1 MLGAVKRNRLILVAA
16 AVGAAALLAVV
27 LILVAGKSSTA
38 TTTTTTTTAATTTA
52 SAASV
57 FAGIPQ
63 HGNTLGKA
71 NAPVTLIVYE
81 DPQCPFC
88 RAWNVQTLPTVIN
101 QFVRTGKIKLVYRG
115 VVIIG
120 PDSVRGL
127 RAIDAAA
134 KQNKLWNLV
143 DALYA
148 RQGAENSGWIT
159 NSVILAAAKDAGANG
174 QAIVAGMGASTVDAT
189 LNTWQ
194 KQATADQLQG
204 TPTFIIQRPPALP
217 QPLAVSA
224 LDPATFDA
232 ALSAAIQ

>member
-1 MLGAVKRNRLILVAA
+1 VNRNRLTLVAA

-27 LILVAGKSSTA
+27 LILAGGKSS
-38 TTTTTTTTAATTTA
+38 TTTTTTNATGATTTA
-52 SAASV
+52 AGAASV
-57 FAGIPQ
+57 FAGVPQ
-63 HGNTLGKA
+63 QGNTLGQA
-71 NAPVTLIVYE
+71 SAPATLIVYE

-88 RAWNVQTLPTVIN
+88 RQWNIQTLSTVVN
-101 QFVRTGKIKLVYRG
+101 QFVRTGKLKLEYRG

-159 NSVILAAAKDAGANG
+159 NSAILAAAKDAGANG
-174 QAIVAGMGASTVDAT
+174 QAILAGMGASSVNAT
-189 LNTWQ
+189 LDTWQ
-194 KQATADQLQG
+194 KQAMADQLKG
-204 TPTFIIQRPPALP
+204 TPTFVIARPPAVSHQLP
-217 QPLAVSA
+217 VQG
-224 LDPATFDA
+224 LDPATFVA
-232 ALSAAIQ
+232 ALAAALQ

>member
-1 MLGAVKRNRLILVAA
+1 VNRNRLTLVAA

-27 LILVAGKSSTA
+27 LILAGGKSS
-38 TTTTTTTTAATTTA
+38 TTTTTTNATGATTTA
-52 SAASV
+52 AGAASV
-57 FAGIPQ
+57 FAGVPQ
-63 HGNTLGKA
+63 QGNTLGQA
-71 NAPVTLIVYE
+71 SAPATLIVYE

-88 RAWNVQTLPTVIN
+88 RQWNIQTLSTVVN
-101 QFVRTGKIKLVYRG
+101 QFVRTGKLKLEYRG

-127 RAIDAAA
+127 RAVDAAA

-159 NSVILAAAKDAGANG
+159 NSAILAAAKDAGANG
-174 QAIVAGMGASTVDAT
+174 QAILAGMGASSVNAT

-194 KQATADQLQG
+194 KQAMADQLKG
-204 TPTFIIQRPPALP
+204 TPTFVIARPPAVSHQLP
-217 QPLAVSA
+217 VQG
-224 LDPATFDA
+224 LDPATFVA
-232 ALSAAIQ
+232 ALAAALQ

>member
-1 MLGAVKRNRLILVAA
+1 VDRNRLILVGA

-27 LILVAGKSSTA
+27 LILVAGKTSTATPPTTTA
-38 TTTTTTTTAATTTA
+38 TTTATA
-52 SAASV
+52 SPSSLL
-57 FAGIPQ
+57 AGIPQ

-71 NAPVTLIVYE
+71 SAPATLIVYE

-88 RAWNVQTLPTVIN
+88 RSWNVNTLPTVIN

-127 RAIDAAA
+127 RAIDAAGT
-134 KQNKLWNLV
+134 QNKLWSLV

-159 NSVILAAAKDAGANG
+159 NGVILAAAKDAGANG
-174 QAIVAGMGASTVDAT
+174 QAILAGMGASSVGIA

-204 TPTFIIQRPPALP
+204 TPTFVIQRPPAVARQLSV
-217 QPLAVSA
+217 QG
-224 LDPATFDA
+224 LDPATFVA
-232 ALSAAIQ
+232 ALTAALQQ